1 METNSVILITLIGQ
15 MILQPILT
23 FMINSRCKR
32 IDCCCIHLE
41 REVLPEVELDEPNN
55 KV

>member
-1 METNSVILITLIGQ
+1 METSSVILISLIAQ

-23 FMINSRCKR
+23 FMINSRCKK

-41 REVLPEVELDEPNN
+41 REVLPEIELDEPNN